1 MRISKNKN
9 TKRLVILDAHA
20 ILHRSYH
27 GMPDFTTKDGRPSG
41 ALYGYISMI
50 ARLCDDLNPDY
61 LVAAYDLPKP
71 TFRHI
76 AYDNYKGH
84 RAKSDDNLIVQI
96 NESYKVCEALNIP
109 IYSLEG
115 FEADDMIGTIVEI
128 EKENSN
134 LEIIIASGDM
144 DTMQL
149 IDKEGKVKVYTLKKA
164 NEMNLYDWKAVIDKY
179 GFPPEHIADFKALA
193 GDSSDNIT
201 GVSGIGA
208 VTATKLVAKYGTV
221 ENLYK
226 ELNQNNV
233 PELKE
238 RQKTLLLEGVDDAEF
253 SKVLA
258 TIRRDAPIHF
268 EVADKEWHIDR
279 LKYVELCEDYN
290 FKSLITKFGDKSVNK
305 SLDSNSISNIKVN
318 NKANYDG
325 EGNIIL
331 PKVIVNLEN
340 YNEEAKNTA
349 SSIGDS
355 ANNISELDTKEELNN
370 LATEENKILMNL
382 INSEATNPDSQTIY
396 DYTSANNTAEANKI
410 LLERVTEKGLLDYY
424 NNIELPLIKIL
435 QDMKSMGITTD
446 KGILLEQSERLH
458 KIVKALEED
467 IYRLAG
473 HEFNINSPKQLG
485 VVLYDELFLGNKI
498 KKTSTGQKSTGI
510 EMLEK
515 MKDDHEI
522 VAKIMRYRELSKLLN
537 TYIDSLPNYIEA
549 DGRIHATLVQTGA
562 ATGRFSSIDPN
573 LQNLP
578 AKIGD
583 GVEVRKA
590 FVAGK
595 GKKFISLDYSQIDLR
610 SAAMLSGDESLINIF
625 RNGIDVH
632 SGVAAIVYGKS
643 EAEISSDERRHAKAI
658 NFGILYGMG
667 VTALKDSMGVDRK
680 TAQEFYDAYKVRF
693 STLMEYLEDTKEFA
707 RTHGYVET
715 LFKRQRQVPLIKSQI
730 PFMRAQGE
738 RIAINAP
745 IQGTSADILKIGMID
760 VYEHLQKNNSKAKII
775 LQIHD
780 ELVLETD
787 TNDNGTASEVK
798 AILENVLSKRGKS
811 IVPLVVGVKEGQSL
825 YDLK

>member
-253 SKVLA
+253 SKK
-258 TIRRDAPIHF
+258 H
-268 EVADKEWHIDR
+268 
-279 LKYVELCEDYN
+279 
-290 FKSLITKFGDKSVNK
+290 
-305 SLDSNSISNIKVN
+305 
-318 NKANYDG
+318 
-325 EGNIIL
+325 
-331 PKVIVNLEN
+331 
-340 YNEEAKNTA
+340 
-349 SSIGDS
+349 
-355 ANNISELDTKEELNN
+355 
-370 LATEENKILMNL
+370 
-382 INSEATNPDSQTIY
+382 
-396 DYTSANNTAEANKI
+396 
-410 LLERVTEKGLLDYY
+410 
-424 NNIELPLIKIL
+424 
-435 QDMKSMGITTD
+435 
-446 KGILLEQSERLH
+446 
-458 KIVKALEED
+458 
-467 IYRLAG
+467 
-473 HEFNINSPKQLG
+473 
-485 VVLYDELFLGNKI
+485 
-498 KKTSTGQKSTGI
+498 
-510 EMLEK
+510 
-515 MKDDHEI
+515 
-522 VAKIMRYRELSKLLN
+522 
-537 TYIDSLPNYIEA
+537 
-549 DGRIHATLVQTGA
+549 
-562 ATGRFSSIDPN
+562 
-573 LQNLP
+573 
-578 AKIGD
+578 
-583 GVEVRKA
+583 
-590 FVAGK
+590 
-595 GKKFISLDYSQIDLR
+595 
-610 SAAMLSGDESLINIF
+610 
-625 RNGIDVH
+625 
-632 SGVAAIVYGKS
+632 
-643 EAEISSDERRHAKAI
+643 
-658 NFGILYGMG
+658 
-667 VTALKDSMGVDRK
+667 
-680 TAQEFYDAYKVRF
+680 
-693 STLMEYLEDTKEFA
+693 
-707 RTHGYVET
+707 
-715 LFKRQRQVPLIKSQI
+715 
-730 PFMRAQGE
+730 
-738 RIAINAP
+738 
-745 IQGTSADILKIGMID
+745 
-760 VYEHLQKNNSKAKII
+760 
-775 LQIHD
+775 
-780 ELVLETD
+780 
-787 TNDNGTASEVK
+787 
-798 AILENVLSKRGKS
+798 
-811 IVPLVVGVKEGQSL
+811 
-825 YDLK
+825 